1 MASVSRRD
9 ESGWRR
15 RLRALRE
22 EIAREGSP
30 ERELSIKKLRNKA
43 VDFLKGSGPGSGDS
57 GDFFDDA
64 ETTLLREISDDS
76 RLNMPDNEVQPAPWT
91 QDSAS
96 RVIYRYSLL
105 SSGQDGEMACANDQS
120 LGLQELL
127 GQHVSKWVK
136 KPEALMTPTSTRQ
149 GSASATSS
157 DSAFDSTSPTPT
169 ELSDS
174 AVDPTAPNFKAPRES
189 AGDSTAP
196 TPAPLPPA
204 GSGVPL
210 PPTTAGKSHQD
221 CSRLSRKRS
230 YQFLKS

>member
-30 ERELSIKKLRNKA
+30 EWELSIKKFRNKA
-43 VDFLKGSGPGSGDS
+43 VEVVTVGPGSGDG
-57 GDFFDDA
+57 GDSFDDA
-64 ETTLLREISDDS
+64 ETTLLREISGDS

-136 KPEALMTPTSTRQ
+136 KPEPLMTPTSTRQ

-157 DSAFDSTSPTPT
+157 DSASDSTSPTPT

-174 AVDPTAPNFKAPRES
+174 AVDPTAPTSTDKASMPQLLNSGEKCPTQSVNDHSES
-189 AGDSTAP
+189 STESEEERHEEG
-196 TPAPLPPA
+196 LFEI
-204 GSGVPL
+204 
-210 PPTTAGKSHQD
+210 D
-221 CSRLSRKRS
+221 
-230 YQFLKS
+230 

>member
-1 MASVSRRD
+1 MFSAGAS
-9 ESGWRR
+9 EEAYLQQ
-15 RLRALRE
+15 LRGIRQ
-22 EIAREGSP
+22 
-30 ERELSIKKLRNKA
+30 KLHLKNSEVWEQTVDSYLCDA